1 MAMLDRFEVRGTEGG
16 YLPAATFT
24 KFVQDAQARSG
35 PQTGLGIGLWLV
47 RKLVELHHGTIEAA
61 SAGPGQGS
69 TFTLRLPLAPP
80 T

>member
-1 MAMLDRFEVRGTEGG
+1 MEVEDSGVGIAPAMLAHVFD
-16 YLPAATFT
+16 L
-24 KFVQDAQARSG
+24 FVQDAQARSG

-69 TFTLRLPLAPP
+69 TFSMRIPFATEGDAA
-80 T
+80 